1 MKIERPFGAKYYQ
14 VSRLQILAENSII
27 KQITDALPVTINQAI
42 NLISL
47 NRYLVPKYVTIV
59 RCLDQL

>member
-42 NLISL
+42 NLISGA
-47 NRYLVPKYVTIV
+47 
-59 RCLDQL
+59 